1 VAGLRWSGLRGR
13 WHVVLWLNAGE
24 LVLGQ
29 GWECAGAYGRDR
41 CGLYSRGR
49 GVDTARAGLALR
61 ACSGVARARR
71 TRGRV
76 HLPEF
81 LRL

>member
-1 VAGLRWSGLRGR
+1 V
-13 WHVVLWLNAGE
+13 
-24 LVLGQ
+24 
-29 GWECAGAYGRDR
+29 YGRDR
-41 CGLYSRGR
+41 CGLYSRGHGR
-49 GVDTARAGLALR
+49 GREVDTARAAR
-61 ACSGVARARR
+61 AGRAPRMCSGVARARR